1 MNFSE
6 KNVIINQS
14 YFSWKELDVCIPC
27 PICQRM
33 IVNSG
38 IEKVVSRK
46 GIIWEKGIID
56 DNYFLSVKN
65 DQGEIIVIK
74 LLKNNCGSLIYN
86 FASWGSDVLKKKGE
100 RNLHIRVK
108 YVDGSLHGRIFTNF
122 CE

>member
-1 MNFSE
+1 MKKLLFVTLLIGCVGLVYGQHKEKDIDCHNF
-6 KNVIINQS
+6 
-14 YFSWKELDVCIPC
+14 YKENFDTLSV
-27 PICQRM
+27 
-33 IVNSG
+33 
-38 IEKVVSRK
+38 K
-46 GIIWEKGIID
+46 GVIWEKGIID